1 MMKKTLLLLSA
12 AILTAIITATGCGSK
27 DSGPGSAGQTIAS
40 APPDFDE
47 IQRRAEAFVNS
58 IGMAGGEIVLSTIS
72 DPKSFNPIT
81 STEVSTSTFTA
92 LMFEG
97 LLTRNG
103 VTLEV
108 EPNIAERWESSDDGI
123 VWTFFIRPG
132 VTWSDGA
139 PLSAYDVEF
148 TFNDLVYNMDIVPNS
163 ARDIF
168 SPDKQQIAVKALD
181 SLTVRFTLPFR
192 FAPFLSAMTHEIL
205 PKHKYAAAVARKSFP
220 TEMSIKTPPADIV
233 VNGPFLLDSYISS
246 QKVIFKRNPRYW
258 KKDAEGGAL
267 PYLDRLVY
275 VIAADQN
282 AEMLKFLQ
290 GEIDYFF
297 AKGDDFPKLKR
308 AEAEAGSGFTVHR
321 LGPTTGSSFMVFNQN
336 MTVNEKTGKPYVSGV
351 KLRWFRNDN
360 FRRAI
365 AHVVDKDNM
374 VRIALNGLG
383 YPQLSPM
390 TPAEGY
396 FYNGDVPQYPYDP
409 QKAREILAQEGFE
422 DRNRDGFLEDADGNT
437 LEFSFVTNSTNNVRV
452 KIAEIIR
459 KDLQDIGVKVHFQVL
474 EFNSIVQKIDNPPFE
489 WDCILLGLTGGD
501 EPHFG
506 RNVWHSGGQL
516 HMWYPRQKTPSTDW
530 EARID
535 TIFNLGAR
543 EMDRQKRKVLY
554 DEWQRIAAEKQPFI
568 YTVLQ
573 ERIECIWAKF
583 GNVNPNMN
591 SGLLHNLEFLYVKK

>member
-1 MMKKTLLLLSA
+1 MKKTLLLLSA
-12 AILTAIITATGCGSK
+12 GLLIALTAAGCGGSK
-27 DSGPGSAGQTIAS
+27 DSGQAAFTAP

-47 IQRRAEAFVNS
+47 IQRKATAFVNT
-58 IGMAGGEIVLSTIS
+58 IGTPGGEIVLSTIS

-81 STEVSTSTFTA
+81 STETSTSTFTA

-103 VTLEV
+103 VTLEL
-108 EPNIAERWESSDDGI
+108 EPNIAERWETSEDGLT
-123 VWTFFIRPG
+123 WTFFIRPG
-132 VTWSDGA
+132 VLWSDGA

-148 TFNDLVYNMDIVPNS
+148 TFNSLIYNKDISPCS

-168 SPDKQQIAVKALD
+168 TLEEQALAVKALD
-181 SLTVRFTLPFR
+181 SLRVRFTLPFR
-192 FAPFLSAMTHEIL
+192 FAPFLHSLAGQEIL
-205 PKHKYAAAVARKSFP
+205 PKHRYADAVARKTFS
-220 TEMSIKTPPADIV
+220 TEMSIKTPAAEIV
-233 VNGPFLLDSYISS
+233 VNGPFLLDSYLSS
-246 QKVIFKRNPRYW
+246 QKVVFKKNPKYW
-258 KKDAEGGAL
+258 KKDAEGNSL

-308 AEAEAGSGFTVHR
+308 AEAGAGFTVHR
-321 LGPTTGSSFMVFNQN
+321 LGPMTGSSFMVFNQN
-336 MTVNEKTGKPYVSGV
+336 LTPDTTGGKAGKTYVSET
-351 KLRWFRNDN
+351 KLKWFRNDN

-422 DRNRDGFLEDADGNT
+422 DRNRDGVLEDRDGNA
-437 LEFSFVTNSTNNVRV
+437 LEFSLVTNSGNNVRV

-474 EFNSIVQKIDNPPFE
+474 EFNSIIQKLDNPPFD
-489 WDCILLGLTGGD
+489 WDCIVLGLTGGD

-506 RNVWHSGGQL
+506 RNVWRSGGQL
-516 HMWYPRQKTPSTDW
+516 HMWYPRQKSPSTEW

-535 TIFNLGAR
+535 AIYNMAAR
-543 EMDRQKRKVLY
+543 EMDRAKRKELY

-573 ERIECIWAKF
+573 ERIECIWDKF

-591 SGLLHNLEFLYVKK
+591 SGLLHNLEFFYAKK